1 MIENGVRF
9 CRGLK
14 PVVATM
20 AFPFRLGAALPRR
33 LQPPAGI
40 LPVAGCKRDR
50 KHAVIGEQ
58 TRRN

>member
-1 MIENGVRF
+1 
-9 CRGLK
+9 
-14 PVVATM
+14 M

-58 TRRN
+58 TRRNW